1 MRKLIGPTIRS
12 AHVGWIRCVSI
23 ASGKKNGQGVTTL
36 PIFFKAA
43 KIISR
48 CNYAERYAPA
58 QSPRPPYRLAAL
70 PESR

>member
-1 MRKLIGPTIRS
+1 MSCG
-12 AHVGWIRCVSI
+12 VSGCDVVV

-36 PIFFKAA
+36 PVFFNAA

-48 CNYAERYAPA
+48 CNCVEHYAPA
-58 QSPRPPYRLAAL
+58 QSPRQPCRPAAP

>member
-1 MRKLIGPTIRS
+1 MS
-12 AHVGWIRCVSI
+12 CVLTGCYVVV

-36 PIFFKAA
+36 PVFFNAA

-48 CNYAERYAPA
+48 CNCVEHYAPA
-58 QSPRPPYRLAAL
+58 QSPRQPCLPAAP

>member
-1 MRKLIGPTIRS
+1 MSG
-12 AHVGWIRCVSI
+12 GVSGCDVVV

-36 PIFFKAA
+36 PVFFKAA

-58 QSPRPPYRLAAL
+58 QSPRQPCRPAAPPK
-70 PESR
+70 SR

>member
-1 MRKLIGPTIRS
+1 MSG
-12 AHVGWIRCVSI
+12 GVSGCDVVV

-36 PIFFKAA
+36 PVFFKAA

-58 QSPRPPYRLAAL
+58 QSPRQPYRPAA
-70 PESR
+70 PPKSR

>member
-1 MRKLIGPTIRS
+1 MSCG
-12 AHVGWIRCVSI
+12 VSGCDVVV

-36 PIFFKAA
+36 PVFFKTA

-48 CNYAERYAPA
+48 CNCVERYAPA
-58 QSPRPPYRLAAL
+58 QSPLQPCRPAAP

>member
-12 AHVGWIRCVSI
+12 AHVGWIRCASI

-36 PIFFKAA
+36 PVFFKAA

-48 CNYAERYAPA
+48 CNYAERYAPT
-58 QSPRPPYRLAAL
+58 QSPRPPYRPAAL
-70 PESR
+70 PESM

>member
-1 MRKLIGPTIRS
+1 MSCG
-12 AHVGWIRCVSI
+12 VSGCDVVV

-36 PIFFKAA
+36 PVFFKTA

-48 CNYAERYAPA
+48 CNCVERYAPA
-58 QSPRPPYRLAAL
+58 QSPRQPCRPAGL

>member
-36 PIFFKAA
+36 
-43 KIISR
+43 
-48 CNYAERYAPA
+48 N
-58 QSPRPPYRLAAL
+58 RPGNPGD
-70 PESR
+70 